1 MPKTEKEFAE
11 ERRKEA
17 QRQFQMWYDKMV
29 WEVLT
34 GAKEV
39 QEARTKAD
47 GGS

>member
-1 MPKTEKEFAE
+1 MRKHEKELIE
-11 ERRKEA
+11 KWRKEA
-17 QRQFQMWYDKMV
+17 QRQFQMWYDKMI

-34 GAKEV
+34 SAKEV